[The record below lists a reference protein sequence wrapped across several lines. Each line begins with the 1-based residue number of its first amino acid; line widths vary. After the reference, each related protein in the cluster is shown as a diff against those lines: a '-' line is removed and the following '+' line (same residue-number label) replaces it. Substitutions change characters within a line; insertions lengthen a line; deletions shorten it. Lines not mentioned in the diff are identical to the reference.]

1 MRKFLKHFFI
11 RTFLFLA
18 VFQVLAIG
26 FLVILGK
33 GSFYKPQYM
42 QNHFVDEKLDYL
54 ILGSSLGLTTLDAN
68 QIDSALN
75 LNGYNASMDDTD
87 LSVHLMVLE
96 EFCRVNPAPDFVV
109 LSVSPYDL
117 RAEKVEISDN
127 AYRFLTYTDSPIVK
141 SYFSQKDDTFLGV
154 FRNYQ
159 IIPFVSVAY
168 FNKEIIFPALLS
180 IVKPDYQYRFDEK
193 GNYSYPKRSGDKE
206 LVSEFSS
213 INYHIGNQKF
223 QEIVEFCNSRNI
235 NLIVYQSPIYD
246 QTIVDDSIPK
256 VGLFVNHSSFLTEKE
271 FFYDN
276 IHVNSEGR
284 FLCTQ
289 DFIEKF
295 KDYLDNGSLG
305 MN

>member
-96 EFCRVNPAPDFVV
+96 EFCRVNPAPDFAI

-127 AYRFLTYTDSPIVK
+127 AYRFLTYRDSPIVK
-141 SYFSQKDDTFLGV
+141 LYFSEKDNTLLGV
-154 FRNYQ
+154 FRNSQ
-159 IIPFVSVAY
+159 IMPLVSVAY
-168 FNKEIIFPALLS
+168 FNKEIIFPALMS
-180 IVKPDYQYRFDEK
+180 IIKPDHRYRFDEK

-206 LVSEFSS
+206 FPMEFSS
-213 INYHIGNQKF
+213 INYQFGNQKF
-223 QEIVEFCNSRNI
+223 QRIIDFCKSRNI

-256 VGLFVNHSSFLTEKE
+256 VGLFVNHSSFLTQKE